1 VLLRAA
7 ATDPQ
12 IPDNPQNFVLAKTL
26 CASRPHN
33 FHFKHLTIVGRRGG
47 EWVRGRVLLTEI
59 EGEGTF
65 GEQIAKGLLFL
76 CARF

>member
-1 VLLRAA
+1 LVLL
-7 ATDPQ
+7 Q
-12 IPDNPQNFVLAKTL
+12 KICISKNFV
-26 CASRPHN
+26 PIEIHN
-33 FHFKHLTIVGRRGG
+33 FYFKHLTIVGRRGG